1 MTMAPNKKSDP
12 KSTTNASALS
22 SVASMNF
29 WSRLQQA
36 QARSPLP
43 DVKQI
48 ETAALPLQWII
59 DLPPVPEN
67 NHDFY
72 SLRICLQG
80 SHPEIWRRVR
90 SRSITLEALH
100 KVVQIVMGWQDAHL
114 HGFQIGK
121 TRVPSKDDGVEVHEG
136 SVQISQL
143 FAAHLKQFT
152 YTYDYE
158 DNWIH
163 TIVIEDNTSIDAEV
177 GYPHCEA
184 GEGASPQE
192 DTGGIERWN
201 ELRAGLNGS
210 RKLRSNTTELLKMRI
225 GHTRI
230 SKNLNFEEINQ
241 LLKSEFH

>member
-1 MTMAPNKKSDP
+1 MAPNKKSDP
-12 KSTTNASALS
+12 KSTSRQSALS
-22 SVASMNF
+22 SVAAMKL
-29 WSRLQQA
+29 WSRLKEA
-36 QARSPLP
+36 QAASPFPDLKQTDTALQSLP
-43 DVKQI
+43 S
-48 ETAALPLQWII
+48 II
-59 DLPPVPEN
+59 DLPPVPKDD
-67 NHDFY
+67 HVIY
-72 SLRICLQG
+72 SLRISLHG

-121 TRVPSKDDGVEVHEG
+121 TRVPSRDDGAEVHEG

-163 TIVIEDNTSIDAEV
+163 TIVMEDITSLDAELR
-177 GYPHCEA
+177 YPLCDA

-210 RKLRSNTTELLKMRI
+210 RKLRSNTNELLKMRI

-241 LLKSEFH
+241 LLKTEFH

>member
-1 MTMAPNKKSDP
+1 MAPSKKTDP
-12 KSTTNASALS
+12 ESTARPSGFS
-22 SVASMNF
+22 SVAAMKF
-29 WSRLQQA
+29 WSRIKEA
-36 QARSPLP
+36 QAASQLP
-43 DVKQI
+43 DLKQPDTPI
-48 ETAALPLQWII
+48 QSLQSII
-59 DLPPVPEN
+59 DLPPVPADN
-67 NHDFY
+67 KAIY
-72 SLRICLQG
+72 SLRISLQG

-90 SRSITLEALH
+90 SPSITLEALH
-100 KVVQIVMGWQDAHL
+100 KVVQVVLGWQDAHL
-114 HGFQIGK
+114 HGFAIGK
-121 TRVPSKDDGVEVHEG
+121 TRVPLREDGGEVHEG
-136 SVQISQL
+136 CVEISQL
-143 FAAHLKQFT
+143 FAANLKQFS

-163 TIVIEDNTSIDAEV
+163 KIVMEDVTSLDTEFC
-177 GYPHCEA
+177 YPHCDS

-241 LLKSEFH
+241 LLKTEFH